1 MQIRKIHDLNLI
13 LTLFPD
19 RCIVSI
25 HEKNNEKL
33 PNILIVRN
41 HLYISQLL
49 QLIRNKYNIKKNESI
64 FIYLNNN
71 VIPPSSH
78 ILSDVY
84 AKYKSEDNILYITFT
99 FENTF
104 GFV

>member
-1 MQIRKIHDLNLI
+1 MKIRKIHDLNLI
-13 LTLFPD
+13 LTLFPG
-19 RCIVSI
+19 RCILSI
-25 HEKNNEKL
+25 HEKKHKTI

-41 HLYISQLL
+41 DLYISQLL

-64 FIYLNNN
+64 FIFLNNN

-84 AKYKSEDNILYITFT
+84 AKYKSEDNILYVTFT